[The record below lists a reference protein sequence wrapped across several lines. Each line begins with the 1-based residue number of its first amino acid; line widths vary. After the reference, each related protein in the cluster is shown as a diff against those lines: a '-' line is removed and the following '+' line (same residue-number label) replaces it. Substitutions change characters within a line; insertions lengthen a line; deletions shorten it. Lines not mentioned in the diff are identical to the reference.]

1 MNHLLRFMHSTRQS
15 NRAPLLVC
23 LIACLLAGI
32 RAAAAIVC
40 STCFLDFEK
49 PPARSFYLHSGGDQ
63 NRCHHGLASANS
75 WIVWACSV
83 NEDEAAF
90 VLPEIPRL
98 PVIVSVFVPLVLLLV
113 SYRTLF
119 PIAAHG
125 RGPPIRVS

>member
-1 MNHLLRFMHSTRQS
+1 MKHLLRAMHSTRRSRQAS
-15 NRAPLLVC
+15 HLVA
-23 LIACLLAGI
+23 LIACLLISIRLVAGLI
-32 RAAAAIVC
+32 C

-49 PPARSFYLHSGGDQ
+49 PPARAFYLHSGGDQ
-63 NRCHHGLASANS
+63 NRCHHGLAAASG

-83 NEDEAAF
+83 NEDESAF

-113 SYRTLF
+113 SYRNIF

-125 RGPPIRVS
+125 RGPPARVS